1 MHVDWNK
8 TVSSPVYFRE
18 VAVKDG
24 GGGGGGLGGG
34 GG

>member
-18 VAVKDG
+18 VAAEDSVCVCV
-24 GGGGGGLGGG
+24 GGGGLR
-34 GG
+34 